1 MKLLRSAFILLLA
14 MLLLATC
21 SRASALPDGEW
32 QLESLNGNP
41 PVEDTEVTLVFEE
54 ERAGGSSGC
63 NSYGGPVEVDGEKI
77 QFGEM
82 VMTLMACT
90 DAGVMEQETSYLAAL
105 GAVETFKVEGEQLV
119 LSGPDVELVFG
130 KK

>member
-105 GAVETFKVEGEQLV
+105 GAVETFKVEGEQLM
-119 LSGPDVELVFG
+119 LSGPEVELVFW